1 MALILILIIVL
12 NIVAIALTY
21 YCLSNLE
28 KKEKL
33 IFIVVGIAIVYM
45 LTSFVY
51 WLSTKN
57 VAIKEVS
64 EATKNIITFIFVPT
78 NGILILPILAKS
90 YSKYKIG
97 GLASDKFRNRAI
109 VLAVILLI
117 ILIIECSY
125 FKDIQNGIV
134 SVVEENNKKNS
145 VVVQTTQNEIAE
157 TNTQVNEKSS
167 KEQANLV
174 SNNINVNNN
183 VNESVNNTNELD

>member
-1 MALILILIIVL
+1 MTLILILIIIL
-12 NIVAIALTY
+12 NIVTIALIY
-21 YCLSNLE
+21 YCLPNLE

-64 EATKNIITFIFVPT
+64 EASKNIITFIFVPT
-78 NGILILPILAKS
+78 NGILILPLLAKL

-97 GLASDKFRNRAI
+97 SIASDKFRKRVI
-109 VLAVILLI
+109 ILAVILLV

-125 FKDIQNGIV
+125 FKDIQNEII
-134 SVVEENNKKNS
+134 SLIEENNKKNN
-145 VVVQTTQNEIAE
+145 VAIQTTLNEINE
-157 TNTQVNEKSS
+157 TNILVNEENSSTQVNQVLNDDSEV
-167 KEQANLV
+167 N
-174 SNNINVNNN
+174 SNVYISNSID
-183 VNESVNNTNELD
+183 ELD